1 MAMSVTDNISH
12 TMWSFLEKATKMPI
26 LGVDYKR
33 SYHWIPAVWI
43 QGGDQKHPHKSESLA
58 GCAASHFLPGY
69 IEGGRGGLPLRLALR
84 SAPEGHVE
92 PCEY

>member
-1 MAMSVTDNISH
+1 MKDLTIGYQLS
-12 TMWSFLEKATKMPI
+12 
-26 LGVDYKR
+26 GYK
-33 SYHWIPAVWI
+33 
-43 QGGDQKHPHKSESLA
+43 GGIKSIHINLSLSLA